1 MENIGL
7 RVSNLPAADEATPG
21 QICPLADTRHRG
33 LWWKWVGA
41 IALFTPRCSGL
52 LIGTA
57 LLLSAPVA
65 IAQII
70 PFPVPTAEP
79 SPISPADG
87 TPGSGAADP
96 STGSGD
102 SSDSGDSGDSGDQT
116 DEQALEEFPPSP
128 LEPTAEPDPL
138 LPQLIVD
145 RPYSPL
151 ERLALRQALDD
162 LQRQGEVLY
171 QAKQTNAAFEIWYRE
186 LRLRR
191 VLGVEEEVPAL
202 ARLGQIAWQE
212 NRGDDVRIITER
224 LQAIEL
230 EVQLDVLQPVNFE
243 LLFSIAQAYQSMRI
257 YTSAVTLYTQLLAQV
272 RSQQDIATEQI
283 VLTALADLHIAWFN
297 FTDAAIAY
305 EDLLKLARAA
315 NEPVAE
321 LNYLQQLAYVYQKGD
336 QPAQAIAIQQQLL
349 ERYQLDPL
357 ALSRITLLKIELGDN
372 YRAIDRPDI
381 AVASYQDA
389 FTLAQSQQQYGFAS
403 ESLYHL
409 ADLYTTLNRPLD
421 AFTVYQLLLTV
432 NQQSY
437 DVIGNMNVY
446 DQIGQIYRVTG
457 QPDLAIAAF
466 QQALQ
471 LAQQLSYGA
480 KATYFAEQIRQV
492 SQPPAEAQPP
502 ADGQPLPETPPQPEI
517 QPLPEIRPLP
527 EIQPS
532 PEIQTPPEIR
542 LLPEVQ
548 PSPDT
553 NLDPD
558 TQL

>member
-7 RVSNLPAADEATPG
+7 GVSNLPAADEATPG
-21 QICPLADTRHRG
+21 QMCPLADTRRRG

-41 IALFTPRCSGL
+41 IAPFTPRCSGL

-57 LLLSAPVA
+57 LLLSAPSA

-79 SPISPADG
+79 SPTSPADG
-87 TPGSGAADP
+87 IPGSGAADP
-96 STGSGD
+96 STGSVD
-102 SSDSGDSGDSGDQT
+102 SSNSGDSGDQT

-243 LLFSIAQAYQSMRI
+243 LLFSIAQAYQSMRV

-272 RSQQDIATEQI
+272 RSQPDVATEQI
-283 VLTALADLHIAWFN
+283 VLTALADLHVAWFN

-305 EDLLKLARAA
+305 EDLLKIARAA
-315 NEPVAE
+315 NDPIAE

-357 ALSRITLLKIELGDN
+357 ALSRIPLLKIELGDN

-446 DQIGQIYRVTG
+446 DQIGQIHRATG

-480 KATYFAEQIRQV
+480 KATYFAEQIQQV
-492 SQPPAEAQPP
+492 SQPPAETQPP

-517 QPLPEIRPLP
+517 QPQPEIRPLP

-532 PEIQTPPEIR
+532 PEIQIQPEIR
-542 LLPEVQ
+542 PLPEIQ
-548 PSPDT
+548 PSP
-553 NLDPD
+553 N
-558 TQL
+558 TQI

>member
-21 QICPLADTRHRG
+21 QIYPLAATRRRG
-33 LWWKWVGA
+33 LGWKWVGA
-41 IALFTPRCSGL
+41 IAPFTPLCSGL

-57 LLLSAPVA
+57 TLLSAPSA

-70 PFPVPTAEP
+70 PFPIPTAEP
-79 SPISPADG
+79 SPTISTDG
-87 TPGSGAADP
+87 TSGSGSADP
-96 STGSGD
+96 SAGA
-102 SSDSGDSGDSGDQT
+102 GDSGDSGDQT
-116 DEQALEEFPPSP
+116 DEQALEDFPPSP

-171 QAKQTNAAFEIWYRE
+171 QAKQTSAAFEIWYRE

-202 ARLGQIAWQE
+202 ARVGQIAWQE

-243 LLFSIAQAYQSMRI
+243 LLFSIAQAYQSMRV
-257 YTSAVTLYTQLLAQV
+257 YTSAVALYTQLLTQV
-272 RSQQDIATEQI
+272 RSQQDVATEQI
-283 VLTALADLHIAWFN
+283 VLTGLADLHIAWFN
-297 FTDAAIAY
+297 FAEAAIAY
-305 EDLLKLARAA
+305 EDLLKIARAA
-315 NEPVAE
+315 NDPVAE

-357 ALSRITLLKIELGDN
+357 LLSRITLLKIELGDN

-403 ESLYHL
+403 ESLYRL

-421 AFTVYQLLLTV
+421 ALTVYQLLLTV

-446 DQIGQIYRVTG
+446 DQIGQIYRTG
-457 QPDLAIAAF
+457 GQQEPAIAAF

-480 KATYFAEQIRQV
+480 KATYFAEQIQLV
-492 SQPPAEAQPP
+492 SQPPAETQLP
-502 ADGQPLPETPPQPEI
+502 ADGQPLPETPLQLEI
-517 QPLPEIRPLP
+517 QPQPEIRPLP
-527 EIQPS
+527 EIQLSPEIQIQPEILPS
-532 PEIQTPPEIR
+532 PEI
-542 LLPEVQ
+542 Q

-553 NLDPD
+553 NLDTD
-558 TQL
+558 TQF